1 MHRRDF
7 VRTGTFSGLLAGG
20 GFLAASEA
28 LAGSAHPLIAGAGR
42 RTENGAVRL
51 NSNENPLGISPA
63 AREAVLDALTL
74 ANRYPADQHAEL
86 VAKLAAGHEVGEDQ
100 IVVGA
105 GSAEVLQMVVQAY
118 AAPRARLVMADP
130 TYEAVTNY
138 QRTEPYELVKVPLTA
153 SYEHDLDRMREAAE
167 SSGHP
172 ALVYLCN
179 PNNPTATVTPS
190 ADIDA
195 WIADAPE
202 HVFFLSDE
210 AYIEYVDDE
219 RMWSSLPWIAK
230 KRNLVVVRTF
240 SKIYGMAG
248 LRLGYGIAHPDTA
261 ARLADFASRNN
272 ANQLALAA
280 AGACFRDEEL
290 IRKSIAVNREARE
303 MVEST
308 LDEIGLERMPTQANF
323 LMHRISGDLSTY
335 RTRMAEA
342 GFLVGRDFPPKL
354 EWNRLS
360 FGLPEDMAGAILRNA
375 SGFPRKGLG
384 LAASRA
390 GGRPSAWWMSERASE
405 PQFPVFVDFTTGN
418 LRAIGSLCTRVASDS
433 FS

>member
-1 MHRRDF
+1 MRRRDF
-7 VRTGTFSGLLAGG
+7 IRTGTLSGLVAGTG
-20 GFLAASEA
+20 VLSAPADPLSALVAA
-28 LAGSAHPLIAGAGR
+28 PGR
-42 RTENGAVRL
+42 RTSNDKVRL

-63 AREAVLDALTL
+63 AKDAVIEAITV
-74 ANRYPADQHAEL
+74 ANRYPSDQQAAL
-86 VAKLAAGHEVGEDQ
+86 VSQLAAAHEVSENQ
-100 IVVGA
+100 IVIGT

-118 AAPRARLVMADP
+118 AAPRAKLVMADP

-138 QRTEPYELVKVPLTA
+138 QRTEAYELIKVPLTA

-190 ADIDA
+190 AAIDE

-219 RMWSSLPWIAK
+219 RMWSSLPWIGK
-230 KRNLVVVRTF
+230 KRNVVVVKTF

-261 ARLADFASRNN
+261 ARLTDFASRNN
-272 ANQLALAA
+272 ANQIAIAA
-280 AGACFRDEEL
+280 AGASFRDEAL
-290 IRKSIAVNREARE
+290 ISKSREVNRQSRE
-303 MVEST
+303 MVEAT
-308 LDEIGLERMPTQANF
+308 LDELGLERMPTQANF
-323 LMHRISGDLSTY
+323 LMHRISGDLATY
-335 RTRMAEA
+335 RNRMADA

-354 EWNRLS
+354 DWNRLS
-360 FGLPEDMAGAILRNA
+360 FGLPEDMGRFCDTLRD
-375 SGFPRKGLG
+375 FRKKG
-384 LAASRA
+384 
-390 GGRPSAWWMSERASE
+390 W
-405 PQFPVFVDFTTGN
+405 V
-418 LRAIGSLCTRVASDS
+418 
-433 FS
+433 